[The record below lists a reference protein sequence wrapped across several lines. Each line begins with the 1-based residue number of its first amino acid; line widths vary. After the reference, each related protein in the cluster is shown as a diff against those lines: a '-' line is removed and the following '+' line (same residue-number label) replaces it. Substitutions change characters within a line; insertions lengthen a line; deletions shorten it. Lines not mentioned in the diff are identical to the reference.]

1 MRMISLCLVIL
12 CLPMML
18 LAISCSAESD
28 EIKAG
33 LGEEF
38 VLAVGQS
45 ASIDGEGLTI
55 RFIEVTEDS
64 RCPEGVECVW
74 EGRVTCLVDIIYSDS
89 TYQQELTQSGRSSTS
104 VLEFQ
109 GFEIMFDVQP
119 YPTFGK
125 EIKTDEYRLVL
136 TINR

>member
-1 MRMISLCLVIL
+1 MRMISLCLLIL

-18 LAISCSAESD
+18 FAICCSAESD
-28 EIKAG
+28 GIKTG

-45 ASIDGEGLTI
+45 ATIDGEGLTI

-89 TYQQELTQSGRSSTS
+89 TYRQELTQPGLSSPS

-109 GFEIMFDVQP
+109 GFEIMFDIQP

-125 EIKTDEYRLVL
+125 EIQTDEYRLVL